1 MEIDLT
7 MQCPRKNLFND
18 IFGHDSSPL
27 YYERWKTQRAHK
39 INNFCSRKIRLCMKK
54 TSPIS

>member
-1 MEIDLT
+1 MKIDLT

-39 INNFCSRKIRLCMKK
+39 INNFYSRKIRLCMKK